1 MKRSPL
7 RRSKAAPRSRLG
19 LGDGPSSA
27 GAGTNTSLRRKDMD
41 EKKEEKKSAL
51 EKLVIAIY
59 HKIIESPKAKIAT
72 IEKKK

>member
-1 MKRSPL
+1 
-7 RRSKAAPRSRLG
+7 
-19 LGDGPSSA
+19 
-27 GAGTNTSLRRKDMD
+27 MD